1 MTCQHAL
8 FEESPPVARPRA
20 LPQQAWSEQAW
31 SKQTWFQPVV
41 DTFDHRVAAH
51 QCLLRYEGHEGED
64 YDISEAERI
73 RFLAIE
79 AAARHPWQGLYFF
92 KLTPASLDNPE
103 RDMHSTVEA
112 IFEFGLKPG
121 CIAFEVAETDLIR
134 DPGRTRVIRDYLR
147 SNGFG
152 FALAHVGTGAGAQSF
167 QAVADFKPDYINLD
181 RRLVRNFDKPV
192 CAPTIGKLMRMAE
205 KSGARV
211 IADGVDR
218 ARTVEN
224 LWLLGVQ
231 FMQGNLFGKDSFRA
245 A

>member
-1 MTCQHAL
+1 MTCQHTL
-8 FEESPPVARPRA
+8 FEESPPVARPRV
-20 LPQQAWSEQAW
+20 LPQQAWSE
-31 SKQTWFQPVV
+31 QTWFQPVV
-41 DTFDHRVAAH
+41 DTFDQRVAAH

-64 YDISEAERI
+64 YDVVEAARI
-73 RFLAIE
+73 RLLSIE

-92 KLTPASLDNPE
+92 QLAPASLGDPE

-112 IFEFGLKPG
+112 IFDFGLKPG
-121 CIAFEVAETDLIR
+121 DIAFEITEADLLR
-134 DPGRTRVIRDYLR
+134 DPAHAHAIRNYLR

-152 FALAHVGTGAGAQSF
+152 FALTHVGTSTGAQSF
-167 QAVADFKPDYINLD
+167 QALADFKPDYINLD
-181 RRLVRNFDKPV
+181 RRLIRNFDKPV

-231 FMQGNLFGKDSFRA
+231 FMQGNLFGESSFRA